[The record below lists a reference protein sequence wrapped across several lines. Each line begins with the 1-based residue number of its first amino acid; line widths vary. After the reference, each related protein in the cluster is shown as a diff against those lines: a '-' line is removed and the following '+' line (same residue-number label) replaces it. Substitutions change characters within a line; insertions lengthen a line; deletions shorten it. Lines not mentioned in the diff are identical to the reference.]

1 MKHVFIS
8 YKKEDIH
15 FADAV
20 KRKLESSG
28 FASWID
34 RYQLAPPDRWS
45 NEIEKA
51 LRNCIALV
59 VIITPDMLNS
69 DYITYEWSFALGAD
83 KPVIGVMMKAV
94 DENLLHPELRVRQF
108 LNYVNRSL
116 DDDNKFIETIKTR
129 IEMPNIPL
137 ASSTKPKE
145 KSATHSPLFIKLK
158 SAYELKKPVGKDFY
172 LAVLAQLGYIT
183 REERVI
189 LNDIDQKSP
198 SA

>member
-1 MKHVFIS
+1 MEHVFIS
-8 YKKEDIH
+8 YKREDIH

-51 LRNCIALV
+51 LRDCIALV

-69 DYITYEWSFALGAD
+69 DYITYEWSFALGAN
-83 KPVIGVMMKAV
+83 KPVIGVMMRAV
-94 DENLLHPELRVRQF
+94 DENLLHPELRARQF

-116 DDDNKFIETIKTR
+116 DDDNKLIETIKTR
-129 IEMPNIPL
+129 IKMPNIPL
-137 ASSTKPKE
+137 VSPTKTKG
-145 KSATHSPLFIKLK
+145 KSATPSPFFIRLK
-158 SAYELKKPVGKDFY
+158 NAYELKKPVGKDFY

-183 REERVI
+183 REERII
-189 LNDIDQKSP
+189 LTDIDRNSP

>member
-8 YKKEDIH
+8 YKHHEDIH

-20 KRKLESSG
+20 KRKLENSG

-94 DENLLHPELRVRQF
+94 DENLLHPELRARQF

-116 DDDNKFIETIKTR
+116 DDDNRLIQTIKQR
-129 IEMPNIPL
+129 IEMPNMPL
-137 ASSTKPKE
+137 VFRSNR
-145 KSATHSPLFIKLK
+145 ATHSPLFIRLK
-158 SAYELKKPVGKDFY
+158 KAYELEKPVGKDFY

-183 REERVI
+183 REERII
-189 LNDIDQKSP
+189 LADIDRKSP